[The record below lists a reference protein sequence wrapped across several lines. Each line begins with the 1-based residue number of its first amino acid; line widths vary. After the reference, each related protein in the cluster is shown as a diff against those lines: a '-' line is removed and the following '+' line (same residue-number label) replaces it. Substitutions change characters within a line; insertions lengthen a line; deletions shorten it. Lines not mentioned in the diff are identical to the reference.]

1 MTNGTQ
7 EGSRT
12 ILVFGSQGQVATC
25 LREAVLPVGW
35 TVRTVGRA
43 QADIASSQDVDRI
56 VAESGA
62 AVVINAAAYTA
73 VDRAESE
80 PDAAWAVNSEG
91 AGHVAR
97 ACTRT
102 GLPLLHLSTDYVF
115 DGQAVGHAYREDD
128 HIAPV
133 SVYGASKAGGDQAV
147 RDAAGRHA
155 IVRTAWVYS
164 PHGQNFVRTMLRL
177 GRERPEL
184 GIVDDQHGCPTAA
197 ADIAD
202 ALVAMAVRMAQPDAI
217 GNADL
222 YGTFHFSGTGATTW
236 YGFAQ
241 AIFALAARHGH
252 AIPTLRPI
260 ATADYPT
267 PAARPKNSVLD
278 CSRLRASYGIAAP
291 PWRDSLACSSM
302 SRSSN
307 WIPDSAR
314 RANHSRPSTSA
325 RLISSPAWKIEG

>member
-1 MTNGTQ
+1 VTNGTQ

-25 LREAVLPVGW
+25 LREAVLPAGW

-43 QADIASSQDVDRI
+43 QADIASSRDVDRI
-56 VAESGA
+56 VAESAA

-97 ACTRT
+97 ACART

-252 AIPTLRPI
+252 TTPTLRPI

-291 PWRDSLACSSM
+291 PWRDSLASCV
-302 SRSSN
+302 
-307 WIPDSAR
+307 
-314 RANHSRPSTSA
+314 A
-325 RLISSPAWKIEG
+325 RLCEASLEVAA